1 MDDHSLPDFLVDVR
15 RRCED
20 LTNDMRRD
28 VKYLNLIKSKYFIIL
43 YFYFFYILIF
53 YFFSLINNKIPV
65 TKVPPPPF
73 SLLWFFYLRRIQS
86 VYFATNKF
94 IYLDMGIPDW
104 LLYDMEVKSTHDFMI
119 KRRNN
124 IFLYFLKSTSKPEKW

>member
-43 YFYFFYILIF
+43 YFYFFHILIF
-53 YFFSLINNKIPV
+53 YFFSLINNKIPM
-65 TKVPPPPF
+65 TKVSPPPF

>member
-1 MDDHSLPDFLVDVR
+1 MDDHSLPDFLR

-43 YFYFFYILIF
+43 YFYFFSHSNFLF
-53 YFFSLINNKIPV
+53 LFSNKKQDTYDQSV
-65 TKVPPPPF
+65 PPPF

-104 LLYDMEVKSTHDFMI
+104 LLYDMEVKSTYDFMI
-119 KRRNN
+119 KWRNN